1 MDLSK
6 VFDCIPHDLLIAE
19 LHAYGFSEN
28 SLTFLYS
35 CLKQRKQIVM
45 INNTYS
51 LFKELLSGVPQ
62 GSILVLILFN
72 ILA

>member
-6 VFDCIPHDLLIAE
+6 VFDCIPHDLRIAE

-35 CLKQRKQIVM
+35 CLKRRKQIVM